1 MLTFE
6 ELRIK
11 NFLSFGEEEQVVRFD
26 KIKGVRWIY
35 GENLDE
41 GTSVLSE
48 QYEEEEAKAG
58 NGAGKSSFPIAIGWI
73 LFGEVLKRKNIKL
86 NRIANRKTGKHVK
99 GWLTFTANNVRYR
112 IERYRQYK
120 SLGNGLFLYKQK
132 SIGTDDGSVP
142 DEWED
147 LSRDE
152 TNETQDLINN
162 IILINHQT
170 FMKSI
175 LFARD
180 DMTDFLE
187 MSPPKRAEIFENII
201 QLSKFQ
207 GLWNN
212 NYNKLLAI
220 RKVLTGLNEEIT
232 SLEKTKEKT
241 KIFFDK
247 EIMALK
253 QKKKENAE
261 AILEQETILKKFGK
275 IDPIVITNDLKLYA
289 ELKQVVTAYESDIR
303 ILNEN
308 IKDMKS
314 RITERTNKIAKQEK
328 RIQDLNTE
336 LQNLK
341 PESCENCGHIQH
353 KDEWENKKAKIR
365 EDIDSWIED
374 TNEHKEN
381 LVKDQSFLKDLE
393 SKFSKASADYQS
405 TYKQFKAI
413 SLDESL
419 RKKLDKSKTEESMRN
434 IIAEITG
441 ASEKINQLKSFTI
454 DTTNLKMYREEIKK
468 DSSELAILYK
478 DRSAK
483 VKRKE
488 IMEILHAI
496 LDVKEENSIKNHL
509 VSQIVPVFN
518 TILQKNM
525 STMYEGKVDLSF
537 DSTMKETLTVN
548 DYGMFPE
555 EFSTGERNKINFVI
569 NLSIFDLT
577 RINLNGSN
585 IIFFDEIFTSM
596 DKPTIKKV
604 IALIL
609 AKFGTDTL
617 IHIVSHDDYVKSNVK
632 PVEVLKIV
640 KKDDE
645 SKIIIES

>member
-1 MLTFE
+1 MLNFE

-26 KIKGVRWIY
+26 NLSGVRWIY

-120 SLGNGLFLYKQK
+120 SLGNGLFLYKQT
-132 SIGTDDGSVP
+132 SIGTEDGSVP
-142 DEWED
+142 EEWED

-187 MSPPKRAEIFENII
+187 MSQSERGKIFENII

-220 RKVLTGLNEEIT
+220 KKVLTGLNEEIT

-247 EIMALK
+247 EIITLK
-253 QKKKENAE
+253 QKKKENAD
-261 AILEQETILKKFGK
+261 AIAEQESILKKFGN
-275 IDPIVITNDLKLYA
+275 IDTAVIATDLKLYA
-289 ELKQVVTAYESDIR
+289 GLKQETSNLEADIKAYSAKIKTHDIA
-303 ILNEN
+303 
-308 IKDMKS
+308 IKDVDS
-314 RITERTNKIAKQEK
+314 KIAKIKERIVSNEK
-328 RIQDLNTE
+328 ERDG
-336 LQNLK
+336 LK
-341 PESCENCGHIQH
+341 PETCENCGHIQH
-353 KDEWENKKAKIR
+353 QKEFNEKKKFYNTSINQDKERLKEYEVQKESDEKSKIEFELKLAEVSTKYQAEYAKFKKIA
-365 EDIDSWIED
+365 
-374 TNEHKEN
+374 
-381 LVKDQSFLKDLE
+381 
-393 SKFSKASADYQS
+393 
-405 TYKQFKAI
+405 
-413 SLDESL
+413 LDESL
-419 RKKLDKSKTEESMRN
+419 RKKLDKSKTDEAMKN
-434 IIAEITG
+434 IIDEIVG
-441 ASEKINQLKSFTI
+441 ASDKINSLKSFKL
-454 DTTNLKMYREEIKK
+454 DTSNLAMYREEIRK
-468 DSSELAILYK
+468 DAKELSVLYA

-496 LDVKEENSIKNHL
+496 LDVKEEHSIKNHL

-537 DSTMKETLTVN
+537 DSNMKETLTVN
-548 DYGMFPE
+548 DYAMFPE
-555 EFSTGERNKINFVI
+555 EFSTGERNKLNFVI

-585 IIFFDEIFTSM
+585 IIFFDEIFTSL
-596 DKPTIKKV
+596 DKPTIKKM

-632 PVEVLKIV
+632 PVQTLKIV

>member
-48 QYEEEEAKAG
+48 QYEEEESKAG

-120 SLGNGLFLYKQK
+120 SLGNGLFLYKQT
-132 SIGTDDGSVP
+132 SIGAEDGSTQ

-187 MSPPKRAEIFENII
+187 MSPPKRSEIFENII

-220 RKVLTGLNEEIT
+220 RKVLTGLNEEII

-253 QKKKENAE
+253 QKKKENTE
-261 AILEQETILKKFGK
+261 AIAEQESILKKFGK
-275 IDPIVITNDLKLYA
+275 IDPIVIANDLKLYV
-289 ELKQVVTAYESDIR
+289 EFKQVVATYESDIR
-303 ILNEN
+303 ILNDN

-314 RITERTNKIAKQEK
+314 RITERANKIKKNENK
-328 RIQDLNTE
+328 IKDLEIERDT
-336 LQNLK
+336 LK
-341 PESCENCGHIQH
+341 PEACDNCGHIQH
-353 KDEWENKKAKIR
+353 QDEWNKRIKQFNVDIADWKEETTELKEALDKDEEYLIAL
-365 EDIDSWIED
+365 E
-374 TNEHKEN
+374 
-381 LVKDQSFLKDLE
+381 LKLADLAT
-393 SKFSKASADYQS
+393 KYQAN
-405 TYKQFKAI
+405 YQQFKKVSI
-413 SLDESL
+413 DESL
-419 RKKLDKSKTEESMRN
+419 RKKLEKSKSEEAMKN

-468 DSSELAILYK
+468 DSSELAVLYK